1 MTLDPEESVTVAKG
15 GRPARRKR
23 PGADRDRP
31 GRDHQRSPFDGASEV
46 EHARKRPV
54 LSERQ
59 RQVARALERGL
70 SSEEIAA
77 ELGIAART
85 VKAHCDS
92 LRRQLGVTRR
102 RLIVPAFRHLEG
114 RA

>member
-1 MTLDPEESVTVAKG
+1 M
-15 GRPARRKR
+15 
-23 PGADRDRP
+23 
-31 GRDHQRSPFDGASEV
+31 ASEV
-46 EHARKRPV
+46 EHAPKRPV

-70 SSEEIAA
+70 STEEIAA
-77 ELGIAART
+77 ELGIAPRT
-85 VKAHCDS
+85 VRAHCDS
-92 LRRQLGVTRR
+92 LRRALGVRKR

>member
-1 MTLDPEESVTVAKG
+1 M
-15 GRPARRKR
+15 
-23 PGADRDRP
+23 
-31 GRDHQRSPFDGASEV
+31 ASEV
-46 EHARKRPV
+46 EHAQTRPA

-77 ELGIAART
+77 ELGIAPRT

-92 LRRQLGVTRR
+92 LRRTLGVPKRR
-102 RLIVPAFRHLEG
+102 QIVPAFRDLEG

>member
-1 MTLDPEESVTVAKG
+1 MAI
-15 GRPARRKR
+15 
-23 PGADRDRP
+23 
-31 GRDHQRSPFDGASEV
+31 EV
-46 EHARKRPV
+46 EHGRQRTV

-70 SSEEIAA
+70 GNEEIVA
-77 ELGIAART
+77 ELCIAPRT

-92 LRRQLGVTRR
+92 LRRKLGVTKRR
-102 RLIVPAFRHLEG
+102 QIVPAFRHLEG

>member
-1 MTLDPEESVTVAKG
+1 M
-15 GRPARRKR
+15 
-23 PGADRDRP
+23 
-31 GRDHQRSPFDGASEV
+31 ASEV

-54 LSERQ
+54 LTERQ

-70 SSEEIAA
+70 SNEEIAA
-77 ELGIAART
+77 ELGIAPRT

-92 LRRQLGVTRR
+92 LRRTLGVPKR
-102 RLIVPAFRHLEG
+102 RLIVPAYRQLEG

>member
-1 MTLDPEESVTVAKG
+1 M
-15 GRPARRKR
+15 
-23 PGADRDRP
+23 
-31 GRDHQRSPFDGASEV
+31 ASEV
-46 EHARKRPV
+46 EHARERPV

-70 SSEEIAA
+70 STQEIAA

-92 LRRQLGVTRR
+92 LRRTLGVPKR
-102 RLIVPAFRHLEG
+102 RLIVPAFRQLEG
-114 RA
+114 RS

>member
-1 MTLDPEESVTVAKG
+1 MA
-15 GRPARRKR
+15 A
-23 PGADRDRP
+23 
-31 GRDHQRSPFDGASEV
+31 QV
-46 EHARKRPV
+46 EHARTRPA
-54 LSERQ
+54 LTERQ

-70 SSEEIAA
+70 STEEIAA
-77 ELGIAART
+77 ELGIAPRT

-92 LRRQLGVTRR
+92 LRRKLGVPKR

>member
-1 MTLDPEESVTVAKG
+1 M
-15 GRPARRKR
+15 
-23 PGADRDRP
+23 
-31 GRDHQRSPFDGASEV
+31 ASEV
-46 EHARKRPV
+46 EHARNRPA

-70 SSEEIAA
+70 SNEEIAA

-92 LRRQLGVTRR
+92 LRHMLGVPRR